1 MSGAGGTST
10 TSRAFRCERSLSD
23 GPVDPE
29 LAIAVLLALAF
40 ATTNGLH
47 DASNAIA
54 TLVATRAAS
63 PLQAIVMASVFN
75 LLGPLLLGAAVA
87 DTIGGIV
94 AVAPSVAIAVI
105 GSGLAGAVTWNLI
118 TWRLG

>member
-1 MSGAGGTST
+1 M
-10 TSRAFRCERSLSD
+10 
-23 GPVDPE
+23 DPG
-29 LAIAVLLALAF
+29 LAIAIAFALAF

-63 PLQAIVMASVFN
+63 PLQAILMASVFN
-75 LLGPLLLGAAVA
+75 PLGPLVLGAAVA

-105 GSGLAGAVTWNLI
+105 GSGLAGAVTWNVI
-118 TWRLG
+118 TWRLGL